1 MGNTLNNPPTSFS
14 ANDPSKVQQ
23 DDWTNTYT
31 GDPNAKTDR
40 IPWGNKGS
48 KLAIGVKILQ
58 DTTNSQLYVN
68 TAAGQKI
75 YLTKDGKALPN
86 SGNLIKLGANYG
98 VGPAIEISGSPL
110 HPVYQMY
117 SATDESPGE
126 GYKPI
131 TINNMADVQYAM
143 SLNDDAYTTKDVTNQ
158 YLNNKNSG
166 QFGSASIAGP
176 FLARPRDVWSGVADF
191 NRASDDI
198 FEKMVIPVAADVIGK
213 VIPGFG
219 TISSVTGLQQDL
231 QNVLDTA
238 YANSRKSQ
246 AKPTTSTFQS
256 YMANQITDPRLQ
268 PYFQATQQ
276 QNNDLLKSTKSNANP
291 STQQMESWDNAGML
305 LKGRALE
312 NSNADLSVT
321 QQTDNLD
328 AVFAKLKQT
337 LGNKVDWS
345 YYDQMKY
352 GLAAT
357 PDPEAKM
364 NILTHFANQLST
376 DVMPLLTQDTTSQPS
391 QPNTQP
397 SVPPKGGG
405 MGPLSYHPWVINGNY
420 WHPPEKV
427 TIRG

>member
-1 MGNTLNNPPTSFS
+1 MGNTLNNPPTSYS
-14 ANDPSKVQQ
+14 SSDPSQMQQ
-23 DDWTNTYT
+23 DAWTNTYT
-31 GDPNAKTDR
+31 ADPNAKTDR

-68 TAAGQKI
+68 TAAGQKV
-75 YLTKDGKALPN
+75 YLTQDGKALPN
-86 SGNLIKLGANYG
+86 SGNLIKLGLNYG
-98 VGPAIEISGSPL
+98 VGPALEISGNPL
-110 HPVYQMY
+110 HPVYTMY
-117 SATDESPGE
+117 SAGDESPGK
-126 GYKPI
+126 GYAPI
-131 TINNMADVQYAM
+131 TIHNMADVQYAM
-143 SLNDDAYTTKDVTNQ
+143 SLNSDAYNTRKVTDT

-166 QFGSASIAGP
+166 QFGLASIAGP

-191 NRASDDI
+191 NRASNDI
-198 FEKMVIPVAADVIGK
+198 FEKMVIPVAADIIGK
-213 VIPGFG
+213 VVPGFG
-219 TISSVTGLQQDL
+219 IISSVTGLQQDL

-238 YANSRKSQ
+238 YNSSRKF
-246 AKPTTSTFQS
+246 KVDPTTNTFQS
-256 YMANQITDPRLQ
+256 YMANQIKDPRLQ
-268 PYFQATQQ
+268 PYFHATQQ
-276 QNNDLLKSTKSNANP
+276 QNNDLLKSTKSNADT
-291 STQQMESWDNAGML
+291 STQQMESFDNAGML

-312 NSNADLSVT
+312 QSNSGLSVT

-345 YYDQMKY
+345 YYDQMKF

-364 NILTHFANQLST
+364 NILTHFANRLST
-376 DVMPLLTQDTTSQPS
+376 DVMPLLSQDTSSQPS
-391 QPNTQP
+391 QPATQP